1 MSTIFGG
8 NLYAGLSGLDLDEEV
23 LDLGEGVLLK
33 RTYAYQFAPFMLA
46 FAKPKAGKHH
56 PGPWKS
62 ARGGFS
68 FEINAELFIPSSLE
82 EKYESKFDLACL
94 LVFLLRLGV
103 NPAVT
108 LPVFANASFETLPR
122 MADTETMLQ
131 PFEVEK
137 RHFPLGVVGG
147 KVTSAA
153 ATWVKERWPIAHRL
167 KSNHAEFELAIEA
180 LDRGQFVSQP
190 SLTLVSL
197 WAALEALFSPS
208 TTELS
213 FRVSSLIAAYLEP
226 PGESRLARQKAISKL
241 YMKRSA
247 AAHGKPTHDQQNLL
261 DSFNLLREIL
271 TKMLDAG
278 RVPSKDELESLLFGI
293 EEK

>member
-8 NLYAGLSGLDLDEEV
+8 DLHAGLSGLDLNEDV
-23 LDLGEGVLLK
+23 FDLGEGVLLK
-33 RTYAYQFAPFMLA
+33 RAYAYQFAPFMLA
-46 FAKPKAGKHH
+46 FAKAKPGEHH
-56 PGPWKS
+56 PGPWNA
-62 ARGGFS
+62 ARGGFG
-68 FEINAELFIPSSLE
+68 FEITAELFIPAGLE
-82 EKYESKFDLACL
+82 KKYESKIGLARL

-103 NPAVT
+103 NPAIT
-108 LPVFANASFETLPR
+108 HPVFANASFEVLPK
-122 MADTETMLQ
+122 MADAEAMLQ
-131 PFEVEK
+131 TFEVEP

-147 KVTSAA
+147 KVTTAA
-153 ATWVKERWPIAHRL
+153 ATWVKERWPTAHRL
-167 KSNHAEFELAIEA
+167 KNSHAEFELAVEA
-180 LDRGQFVSQP
+180 LDRSQFVQQS

-226 PGESRLARQKAISKL
+226 PGAERLARQKAISKL
-241 YMKRSA
+241 YTKRSA

-261 DSFNLLREIL
+261 DSNNLLREVL

-278 RVPSKDELESLLFGI
+278 RVPSKDELESLLFGV
-293 EEK
+293 EAK